1 MPLSPEAGFDLR
13 QARAGAGHVAADSSC
28 DWYRTIPA
36 GAVLAT
42 AILAGWLVRWA
53 GGHVAGGTMA
63 TERQI
68 VMTSVE
74 RGLVK
79 RMGQVMDERRINP
92 DVDTFTAN
100 DMARAIRAATG
111 VPVNSRKLGALLDR
125 MGVTASR
132 RDYRRQMLV
141 FTMTLPEWL
150 KVADSQKVSQ
160 IRMPSPTV

>member
-1 MPLSPEAGFDLR
+1 
-13 QARAGAGHVAADSSC
+13 
-28 DWYRTIPA
+28 
-36 GAVLAT
+36 
-42 AILAGWLVRWA
+42 
-53 GGHVAGGTMA
+53 MA

-132 RDYRRQMLV
+132 HLRDYRAARC
-141 FTMTLPEWL
+141 
-150 KVADSQKVSQ
+150 SC
-160 IRMPSPTV
+160 SP